1 MKRIENNKGITLI
14 ALVVTIIVLIILAGI
29 SISALTNENGIIKE
43 AKDAKASHEKA
54 RIQEEFE
61 LASVQ
66 ALKEN
71 INTSEDLSSYLQS
84 KFSGIS
90 KINKTDTYVRFDY
103 KGQEIVA
110 DVNGKITFIDKIY
123 TVVACG
129 ANVPS
134 GYINFINCVVE
145 NDTLIVPNY
154 YKGGAEYKL
163 TKIVNK
169 SLYELYNSNIIA
181 KKIIVSEGIEKI
193 GTASTTGTQGSTN
206 VGIFGGNIGAE
217 EIYLPNTLLEIGD
230 YAFTGNN
237 IKSII
242 IPKSVKKV
250 GYNIFNRCNNLT
262 TIYCE
267 ASSKPAEWND
277 QWNGSNVK
285 DKDIIWGYNQ

>member
-29 SISALTNENGIIKE
+29 SISALTNENGII
-43 AKDAKASHEKA
+43 
-54 RIQEEFE
+54 
-61 LASVQ
+61 
-66 ALKEN
+66 
-71 INTSEDLSSYLQS
+71 SEDLSSYLQS

-123 TVVACG
+123 TDDAGG

-134 GYINFINCVVE
+134 GEINLINSVVE

-181 KKIIVSEGIEKI
+181 KKIIVSEGKKKLVQL
-193 GTASTTGTQGSTN
+193 AQ
-206 VGIFGGNIGAE
+206 
-217 EIYLPNTLLEIGD
+217 LE
-230 YAFTGNN
+230 
-237 IKSII
+237 
-242 IPKSVKKV
+242 PKEV
-250 GYNIFNRCNNLT
+250 LM
-262 TIYCE
+262 
-267 ASSKPAEWND
+267 
-277 QWNGSNVK
+277 
-285 DKDIIWGYNQ
+285 